1 MDSVQFPCSNFI
13 DEIDPGV
20 LLFATQK
27 EGLYVY
33 DLNTGQKKHISTED
47 LGVPADKSLS
57 ITSFCRDSEC
67 NLWIT
72 TERQGLLS
80 VDEHWKLRKQHLSHT
95 KVHSDKLYFVA
106 RQNKGR
112 LWVIGAHKLYLFDP
126 KEDQLY
132 TFDNN
137 NGLRLTDM
145 DASGLIDSSNRFW
158 IPGNIGYVM
167 VDNRHFELNSTPA
180 SVILTTL
187 RLNNKLQSPGENSVL
202 DKCLAETSVLCL
214 KHNQTNISISY
225 ASDNHI
231 YGNSDRFFYKMDG
244 VDPDWVDAGN
254 RREVFY
260 SNLAPGNYLLRI
272 KALNNDGAIGPET
285 HLKIEVLPPLWARWW
300 AFVIY
305 AVIIFYILQQYIA
318 YKQRKQRLEHE
329 LYLKQIEKD
338 KSEEFNRELQTFF
351 TQVAHEF
358 RTPLTLIL
366 NPLDEIKKKIIHVSG
381 VEEDLQLIRRNTKRL
396 LTLVNDLMDL
406 RKIENGSGDLKL
418 SSFNFNDFIQEIY
431 YSFQT
436 IARQREIEL
445 QLFLPENPVL
455 ATFDKDALEKV
466 FFNLLSNALK
476 FTPEGGDC
484 YTSYFFV

>member
-1 MDSVQFPCSNFI
+1 M
-13 DEIDPGV
+13 
-20 LLFATQK
+20 
-27 EGLYVY
+27 
-33 DLNTGQKKHISTED
+33 
-47 LGVPADKSLS
+47 
-57 ITSFCRDSEC
+57 
-67 NLWIT
+67 
-72 TERQGLLS
+72 
-80 VDEHWKLRKQHLSHT
+80 
-95 KVHSDKLYFVA
+95 
-106 RQNKGR
+106 
-112 LWVIGAHKLYLFDP
+112 
-126 KEDQLY
+126 
-132 TFDNN
+132 
-137 NGLRLTDM
+137 
-145 DASGLIDSSNRFW
+145 
-158 IPGNIGYVM
+158 
-167 VDNRHFELNSTPA
+167 
-180 SVILTTL
+180 
-187 RLNNKLQSPGENSVL
+187 
-202 DKCLAETSVLCL
+202 
-214 KHNQTNISISY
+214 
-225 ASDNHI
+225 
-231 YGNSDRFFYKMDG
+231 
-244 VDPDWVDAGN
+244 
-254 RREVFY
+254 
-260 SNLAPGNYLLRI
+260 RI

-329 LYLKQIEKD
+329 LCLKQIEKD

-351 TQVAHEF
+351 TQVAHEL

-476 FTPEGGDC
+476 FTPEGGGLLH
-484 YTSYFFV
+484 